1 MTIHEAL
8 EHLMIQKSV
17 HEILTLKR
25 QVIKQLTQYSCICI
39 KGSICAL
46 KNRLK
51 WHMRKF
57 REVITEC

>member
-39 KGSICAL
+39 KGCL
-46 KNRLK
+46 FV
-51 WHMRKF
+51 H
-57 REVITEC
+57 